1 MSPGE
6 APIDATKEDRDL
18 TINAQPRA
26 PHMESRQP
34 AESFAIVVNPD
45 AGGEHNRLVET
56 VAALLIAR
64 GRKVIVENA
73 ATPGDICRIAQATR
87 ADALL
92 VAGGDGSINKA
103 LRGLLAR
110 PAPRPALGII
120 PQGTANVL
128 RRELALPRESEAL
141 AEIFARGGTKPLH
154 VGLANGQ
161 PFALMAS
168 GGVDA
173 AVVEAVDLGLKKRIG
188 RLALA
193 VAAAKIFL
201 RGEFP
206 DIEAKTDEETL
217 RAKWVVVTK
226 SRFYGGPF
234 VIDSAASVT
243 KPGLTLVALTE
254 ISPRGTLA
262 LARYFLSGRLDDAGC
277 VRKIAV
283 TRVTLGGA
291 GVAAQIDGDFLGRG
305 PVEIYEA
312 QEVLKVL
319 A

>member
-1 MSPGE
+1 M
-6 APIDATKEDRDL
+6 

-26 PHMESRQP
+26 PGSESRRP
-34 AESFAIVVNPD
+34 VESFAIAVNPD
-45 AGGEHNRLVET
+45 AGGERKRLVET
-56 VAALLIAR
+56 VAALLTAR
-64 GRKVIVENA
+64 GRKVIVEEA
-73 ATPGDICRIAQATR
+73 ATPGDISRIAQTTR

-120 PQGTANVL
+120 PQGTVNVL
-128 RRELALPRESEAL
+128 RRELALPLESEAL
-141 AEIFARGGTKPLH
+141 AEIFARGNTKPLH

-173 AVVEAVDLGLKKRIG
+173 AVIEAVDLALKKKIG
-188 RLALA
+188 RLAFA

-201 RGEFP
+201 RGNFP
-206 DIEAKTDEETL
+206 RIEAKTDEETL
-217 RAKWVVVTK
+217 CARWVVVTK
-226 SRFYGGPF
+226 SRRYGGPF
-234 VIDSAASVT
+234 VINSAADVT

-254 ISPRGTLA
+254 ISPRAALA
-262 LARYFLSGRLDDAGC
+262 LARYFLTGRLDDAGC
-277 VRKIAV
+277 IRKIAV
-283 TRVTLGGA
+283 TRVTLGA
-291 GVAAQIDGDFLGRG
+291 ADVPAQIDGDFLGRG
-305 PVEIYEA
+305 PVEIREA
-312 QEVLKVL
+312 QEVLAVL